1 VTVALLFLGGSFVES
16 ASALEISG
24 RREFSGEVVI
34 PKGET
39 WRLLPGTALSF
50 RGGRMV
56 VRGKL
61 IAQGTPEKPVRVTGD
76 DVFEGLDFRGED
88 GSAVEH
94 AVISG
99 GRRGAQVT
107 NAQVAFRSVRWE
119 GNGIGLDVAQYAK
132 VKADNCAFLSP
143 LRVGILVKR
152 GGTAEIAGT
161 RFEGAGKAGIYV
173 FGAKDVSVTDC
184 RFENNDVGLLASMY
198 GAKVTVRGS
207 VFRGNGTGLLA
218 EKMAEPEVAGCEFD
232 GNRTGLRFSRRA
244 DGKVSGS
251 RIVGNGDGVLVE
263 YSSYPVFRK
272 NHFDAN
278 REVAVRLRNQ
288 SSHWE
293 EERGET
299 DREYVGGPGGSPFGG
314 MLGGRSD
321 FAPGGEGT
329 LPGKP
334 PGKKA
339 SLTGTVDFRGND
351 WGESV
356 EEVKKGGNVA
366 AIHDGHDEPTFEY
379 KGERYRMD
387 RVLLR

>member
-1 VTVALLFLGGSFVES
+1 MTGSIM
-16 ASALEISG
+16 L
-24 RREFSGEVVI
+24 SGEVVI

-39 WRLLPGTALSF
+39 WKLLPGTALSF
-50 RGGRMV
+50 RGGRLI

-76 DVFEGLDFRGED
+76 GVFEGLTFRGED
-88 GSAVEH
+88 GSVLEH

-107 NAQVAFRSVRWE
+107 NAEVSFRSVRWE

-132 VKADNCAFLSP
+132 VKVDNCAFLSP
-143 LRVGILVKR
+143 TRVGILVKR

-184 RFENNDVGLLASMY
+184 RFENNDVGLLVSMY

-272 NHFDAN
+272 NLFGGN

-299 DREYVGGPGGSPFGG
+299 DREYAGGPGGSPFGG

-329 LPGKP
+329 FPGKP

-351 WGESV
+351 WGESA
-356 EEVKKGGNVA
+356 EEVEKGGNVA

-379 KGERYRMD
+379 KGESYRMD